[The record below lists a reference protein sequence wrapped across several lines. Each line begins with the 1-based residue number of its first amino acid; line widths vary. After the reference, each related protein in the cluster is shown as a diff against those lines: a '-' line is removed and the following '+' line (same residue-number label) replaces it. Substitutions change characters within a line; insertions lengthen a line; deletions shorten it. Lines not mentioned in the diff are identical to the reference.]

1 MAVEKRNIEN
11 TNVIR
16 TFIFGDYKYNFTAIK
31 FILFNISIFI
41 TVVTYLETVLP
52 MPIPNFEYE

>member
-1 MAVEKRNIEN
+1 MEKRNIEN
-11 TNVIR
+11 TIVIG

-31 FILFNISIFI
+31 FILLNISIFI

-52 MPIPNFEYE
+52 IPNFEYE